1 MASTTLSTTTCFTSS
16 EAFKHPLPQIRQFHR
31 DLTTELDEKNARLRT
46 LVGGSY
52 RQLLGTAEQ
61 ILQMRKDIREVEE
74 KLGEVGEG
82 CGRNVLV
89 GMASG
94 LGKLQGEMKNG
105 KKGEEI
111 RGLARMKGLGMC
123 GIVVGKLLRR
133 QGRVDGEGRGK
144 SLVIAAK
151 VLVLSRLLAKSLEG
165 CVNSADREFVEEA
178 KKKRVVLTKRLLR
191 AVEKTLVSTKDGEDR
206 EDLVQALCAYSL
218 ATSSGAKDVLR
229 HFLNVRGEA
238 MALAFED
245 EEESNQETSGV
256 LRALEIYTRTLL
268 DVQALVPSRLSQAL
282 AALKTKPLLKDES
295 IRDLEGLRLDV
306 CERWFGDEILYF
318 TPYVRH
324 DDLEGSLAVET
335 LRGWAKKASEV
346 LLEGFTKTLQGGLDF
361 KVVVELRTKIL
372 EVWIRDGGKAR
383 GFDPSILR
391 DGLRGV
397 VNERLVELLET
408 RVGKLH
414 LVGTEIESTL
424 ATWEKWIT
432 DHHASLW
439 DEDMMATELSNGG
452 NMFKQDILAR
462 TFGRNDAVSR
472 VVNSFQTWR
481 HLIKEIGT
489 VIDELK
495 KQRWDDDLEDIEDE
509 ESLESR
515 QNLLSKKDPQ
525 MLQDHLDSSLEKA
538 FQELH
543 TKITTLVEQYK
554 DSEHIG
560 KISMYILRILRDI
573 RAELPTNPS
582 LQQFGLSLIPLLH
595 ESLASTVSE
604 NPISSLA
611 KSLKKKKVA
620 GRALWEG
627 TPELPIQPSP
637 ATFKFLRA
645 LSNAMA
651 DAGADLWSPIAIKT
665 LKVHLDSQI
674 NEKWSIALSEKMAS
688 NKTTTSSSNPPDT
701 EKSAETEE
709 PKNEVQSPL
718 DKEVEEEKEKN
729 LLKQYLFDIFVLQ
742 QALALQSIQFGD
754 KEKEKEKGI
763 MGMKIKNL
771 SDEIELE
778 LKLEM
783 QERKRV
789 GNGAREYWKRTG
801 LLFGF
806 LV

>member
-74 KLGEVGEG
+74 KLGKVGEG

-89 GMASG
+89 GMVSG

-105 KKGEEI
+105 KKGEEM

-133 QGRVDGEGRGK
+133 QGRVDEEGRGR
-144 SLVIAAK
+144 SLVVAAK

-165 CVNSADREFVEEA
+165 CVNSGDREFVEEA
-178 KKKRVVLTKRLLR
+178 KKKRVVLMKRLLR
-191 AVEKTLVSTKDGEDR
+191 AVEKTLVLTKDAEDR
-206 EDLVQALCAYSL
+206 ENLVQALCAYSL
-218 ATSSGAKDVLR
+218 ATSSGAKEVLR

-245 EEESNQETSGV
+245 EEDSNQETSGV

-268 DVQALVPSRLSQAL
+268 DVQALVPRRLGEAL

-335 LRGWAKKASEV
+335 LKGWAKKASGV

-383 GFDPSILR
+383 GFDPSILL

-397 VNERLVELLET
+397 VNKRLVELLET
-408 RVGKLH
+408 RVGKFH

-424 ATWEKWIT
+424 ATWEEGIT
-432 DHHASLW
+432 DLHASLW

-452 NMFKQDILAR
+452 NIFKQDILAR

-481 HLIKEIGT
+481 HLIEEIGT
-489 VIDELK
+489 VIDQLK
-495 KQRWDDDLEDIEDE
+495 KQRWDDDLEDIEDD

-515 QNLLSKKDPQ
+515 QNLLSREDPQ
-525 MLQDHLDSSLEKA
+525 MLQDHLDTSLEKA

-543 TKITTLVEQYK
+543 TKTTTLVEQYK
-554 DSEHIG
+554 DSQYSG
-560 KISMYILRILRDI
+560 NISVYILRILRDI

-582 LQQFGLSLIPLLH
+582 LQKFGLSLVPSLH
-595 ESLASTVSE
+595 ENLARTVSE
-604 NPISSLA
+604 KSISSLA
-611 KSLKKKKVA
+611 KSLKKKKVT

-627 TPELPIQPSP
+627 TPELPVQPSP
-637 ATFKFLRA
+637 ATFKFLRG
-645 LSNAMA
+645 LSTAMA
-651 DAGADLWSPIAIKT
+651 DAGADLWSPVAVKT
-665 LKVHLDSQI
+665 LKVHLDSQVGEQWSMVLKEKVASNGTTASSTDAPE
-674 NEKWSIALSEKMAS
+674 NEKSTEREDPEK
-688 NKTTTSSSNPPDT
+688 
-701 EKSAETEE
+701 
-709 PKNEVQSPL
+709 EVQSAV
-718 DKEVEEEKEKN
+718 EVELDDGKQKD

-742 QALALQSIQFGD
+742 QALALQSIQSGD
-754 KEKEKEKGI
+754 MEKGI
-763 MGMKIKNL
+763 VGMKLKDL
-771 SDEIELE
+771 SDEIESKLRLE
-778 LKLEM
+778 A

-789 GNGAREYWKRTG
+789 GNGAKEYWKRTG

>member
-74 KLGEVGEG
+74 KLGKGVCGGGKEEEG
-82 CGRNVLV
+82 G
-89 GMASG
+89 
-94 LGKLQGEMKNG
+94 
-105 KKGEEI
+105 
-111 RGLARMKGLGMC
+111 
-123 GIVVGKLLRR
+123 
-133 QGRVDGEGRGK
+133 
-144 SLVIAAK
+144 
-151 VLVLSRLLAKSLEG
+151 
-165 CVNSADREFVEEA
+165 
-178 KKKRVVLTKRLLR
+178 LTKRLLR

-229 HFLNVRGEA
+229 HFLNRSIGCAE
-238 MALAFED
+238 
-245 EEESNQETSGV
+245 NET
-256 LRALEIYTRTLL
+256 
-268 DVQALVPSRLSQAL
+268 
-282 AALKTKPLLKDES
+282 LLKDES

-324 DDLEGSLAVET
+324 DDLEGSLAVDT

-397 VNERLVELLET
+397 VNKRLVELLET

-424 ATWEKWIT
+424 ATWDKGIT

-452 NMFKQDILAR
+452 NIFKQDIIAR
-462 TFGRNDAVSR
+462 TFGRNDTVSR

-481 HLIKEIGT
+481 HLIEEIGT

-495 KQRWDDDLEDIEDE
+495 KQRWDDDLEDIEDD
-509 ESLESR
+509 ESLDSR
-515 QNLLSKKDPQ
+515 QNLLSKEDPQ
-525 MLQDHLDSSLEKA
+525 MLQGHLDSSLEKA

-543 TKITTLVEQYK
+543 TKITTFVEQYK
-554 DSEHIG
+554 DSEHSG

-573 RAELPTNPS
+573 RAELPSNPS
-582 LQQFGLSLIPLLH
+582 LQKF
-595 ESLASTVSE
+595 
-604 NPISSLA
+604 
-611 KSLKKKKVA
+611 VA

-627 TPELPIQPSP
+627 TPELPVQPSP
-637 ATFKFLRA
+637 ATFKFLRG
-645 LSNAMA
+645 LSTSMA
-651 DAGADLWSPIAIKT
+651 DAGADLWSPVAIKT
-665 LKVHLDSQI
+665 LKVHLDSQVK
-674 NEKWSIALSEKMAS
+674 EKWSKVLQEKTAS
-688 NKTTTSSSNPPDT
+688 NEITASSIDTSDAQN
-701 EKSAETEE
+701 SAETEE
-709 PKNEVQSPL
+709 SE
-718 DKEVEEEKEKN
+718 KEVHSKVDGELDEEKQKD

-742 QALALQSIQFGD
+742 QALASQSKQSGD
-754 KEKEKEKGI
+754 MEKGI
-763 MGMKIKNL
+763 TGMKLKDL
-771 SDEIELE
+771 SEEIEVKI
-778 LKLEM
+778 KLEM

-789 GNGAREYWKRTG
+789 GSAAKEYWKRTG

>member
-74 KLGEVGEG
+74 KLGKVGEG

-89 GMASG
+89 GMVSG
-94 LGKLQGEMKNG
+94 LGKLQEEMKNG
-105 KKGEEI
+105 KKGEEM
-111 RGLARMKGLGMC
+111 RAVARMKGLGMC
-123 GIVVGKLLRR
+123 GIVVGKLLRG
-133 QGRVDGEGRGK
+133 QGRVDGEGRGR
-144 SLVIAAK
+144 SLVVAAK

-165 CVNSADREFVEEA
+165 CGNGGDREFVEEA

-191 AVEKTLVSTKDGEDR
+191 AVEKTLVLTRDAEDR

-218 ATSSGAKDVLR
+218 TTSSGAKDVLR

-238 MALAFED
+238 TALAFND
-245 EEESNQETSGV
+245 EEESTQETSGV

-268 DVQALVPSRLSQAL
+268 DVQALVPRRLSEAL
-282 AALKTKPLLKDES
+282 AALKTKPLLKDDS
-295 IRDLEGLRLDV
+295 IRELEGLRLDV

-346 LLEGFTKTLQGGLDF
+346 LLGGFAKTLQGGLDF

-383 GFDPSILR
+383 GFDPSVLL

-397 VNERLVELLET
+397 VNKRLVELLDS

-424 ATWEKWIT
+424 ATWEEGIT
-432 DHHASLW
+432 DLHASLW
-439 DEDMMATELSNGG
+439 DEDMMAAELSNGG
-452 NMFKQDILAR
+452 NIFKQDILAR

-481 HLIKEIGT
+481 HLIEEIGT
-489 VIDELK
+489 VIDQLK
-495 KQRWDDDLEDIEDE
+495 KQRWDDDLEDIEDD

-515 QNLLSKKDPQ
+515 QNLLSREDPQ
-525 MLQDHLDSSLEKA
+525 MLQDYLDSSLEKA

-543 TKITTLVEQYK
+543 TKVTTLVEQYK
-554 DSEHIG
+554 DSEYSG

-582 LQQFGLSLIPLLH
+582 LQKFGLSLVPSLH
-595 ESLASTVSE
+595 QNLARTVSE
-604 NPISSLA
+604 KPISALV

-627 TPELPIQPSP
+627 TPELPVQPSP
-637 ATFKFLRA
+637 ATFKFLRG
-645 LSNAMA
+645 LSTAMA
-651 DAGADLWSPIAIKT
+651 DSGADLWSPVAVKV
-665 LKVHLDSQI
+665 LKAHLDSQVG
-674 NEKWSIALSEKMAS
+674 EKWSIVLSEKVAS
-688 NKTTTSSSNPPDT
+688 NGTTASSTDTPET
-701 EKSAETEE
+701 EKPAETEE
-709 PKNEVQSPL
+709 PE
-718 DKEVEEEKEKN
+718 KEVHSPVDVELDEEKQKD

-742 QALALQSIQFGD
+742 QAFALQPIQSGD
-754 KEKEKEKGI
+754 MEKVITGLKLKG
-763 MGMKIKNL
+763 L
-771 SDEIELE
+771 SDEIESK

-789 GNGAREYWKRTG
+789 GSGAKEYWKRTG

>member
-89 GMASG
+89 GMVSG

-582 LQQFGLSLIPLLH
+582 LQQFGLSLIPSLH

-604 NPISSLA
+604 KPISSLA

-789 GNGAREYWKRTG
+789 ME
-801 LLFGF
+801 
-806 LV
+806 

>member
-74 KLGEVGEG
+74 KLGKVGEG

-89 GMASG
+89 GMVSG

-105 KKGEEI
+105 RKGEEM
-111 RGLARMKGLGMC
+111 RGLARVKGLGMC

-133 QGRVDGEGRGK
+133 QGRGK
-144 SLVIAAK
+144 SLVVAAK

-165 CVNSADREFVEEA
+165 CVDSVDREFVEEA

-238 MALAFED
+238 MALSFED
-245 EEESNQETSGV
+245 EEESDQETSGV
-256 LRALEIYTRTLL
+256 MRALEIYTRTLL
-268 DVQALVPSRLSQAL
+268 DVQELVPKRLSEAL

-324 DDLEGSLAVET
+324 DDLEGSLAVDT

-397 VNERLVELLET
+397 VNKRLVELLET

-424 ATWEKWIT
+424 ATWDKGIT

-452 NMFKQDILAR
+452 NIFKQDIIAR
-462 TFGRNDAVSR
+462 TFGRNDTVSR

-481 HLIKEIGT
+481 HLIEEIGT

-495 KQRWDDDLEDIEDE
+495 KQRWDDDLEDIEDD
-509 ESLESR
+509 ESLDSR
-515 QNLLSKKDPQ
+515 QNLLT
-525 MLQDHLDSSLEKA
+525 

-543 TKITTLVEQYK
+543 TKITTFVEQYK
-554 DSEHIG
+554 DSEHSG

-573 RAELPTNPS
+573 RAELPSNPS
-582 LQQFGLSLIPLLH
+582 LQKFGLSLVQSLH

-604 NPISSLA
+604 KSISSLA
-611 KSLKKKKVA
+611 KSLEKKKVA

-627 TPELPIQPSP
+627 TPELPVQPSP
-637 ATFKFLRA
+637 ATFKFLRG
-645 LSNAMA
+645 LSTSMA
-651 DAGADLWSPIAIKT
+651 DAGADLWSPVAIKT
-665 LKVHLDSQI
+665 LKVHLDSQVK
-674 NEKWSIALSEKMAS
+674 EKWSKVLQEKTAS
-688 NKTTTSSSNPPDT
+688 NEITASSIDTSDAQN
-701 EKSAETEE
+701 SAETEE
-709 PKNEVQSPL
+709 SE
-718 DKEVEEEKEKN
+718 KEVHSKVDGELDEENKRSIETIFIR
-729 LLKQYLFDIFVLQ
+729 YFVLQ
-742 QALALQSIQFGD
+742 QALASQSKQSGD
-754 KEKEKEKGI
+754 MEKGI
-763 MGMKIKNL
+763 TGMKLKDL
-771 SDEIELE
+771 SEEIEVKI
-778 LKLEM
+778 KLEM

-789 GNGAREYWKRTG
+789 GSAAKEYWKRTG
-801 LLFGF
+801 FVWI